1 METSDNLPKHKFGR
15 KSVTLQKM
23 GDTTIEHDNLKPFY
37 GMVVYQR
44 MTNNELA
51 ETKKAYDYD
60 ANIDFTLSSK
70 LHDKR

>member
-1 METSDNLPKHKFGR
+1 
-15 KSVTLQKM
+15 M